1 MVLKEYKIVVLGSG
15 GVGKTAL
22 VFRFVQGK
30 FVESYDPTIGTFW
43 PPLTAGKRVV

>member
-30 FVESYDPTIGTFW
+30 FVESYGMQNDQ
-43 PPLTAGKRVV
+43 PLPQGRDKK